1 METITIYHIIIEPQL
16 VDYLKPAHQT
26 HIEELYN
33 ISS

>member
-16 VDYLKPAHQT
+16 VDYLRPTRQT